1 MGTSEL
7 MVAAA
12 RSQRS
17 PFSSPVR
24 VRLEG
29 GVLSPLGKRKQI
41 VGLITH
47 EQWLSGQRG
56 VRSWVVYPE
65 TATSATWTLT
75 QHGSLSPGLCRSLVK
90 ESYSSSRRPPQSSAL
105 LLGYKERIIRQGRA
119 ICEVI
124 GTIKP
129 ETEEQIGRE
138 SSGNY
143 MRLGMLVLIIGYR

>member
-1 MGTSEL
+1 

-90 ESYSSSRRPPQSSAL
+90 ESYSSYRCPPQSEFCSPV
-105 LLGYKERIIRQGRA
+105 GVQGEDNQTGESHLRSYRSNKTRHRRSGRKG
-119 ICEVI
+119 IPWKLHEV
-124 GTIKP
+124 
-129 ETEEQIGRE
+129 
-138 SSGNY
+138 GN
-143 MRLGMLVLIIGYR
+143 VCVTN

>member
-1 MGTSEL
+1 M
-7 MVAAA
+7 
-12 RSQRS
+12 
-17 PFSSPVR
+17 
-24 VRLEG
+24 
-29 GVLSPLGKRKQI
+29 
-41 VGLITH
+41 GLIAG
-47 EQWLSGQRG
+47 EQCLRGQRG
-56 VRSWVVYPE
+56 VRSWVVSPG
-65 TATSATWTLT
+65 TAISATMDLT

-105 LLGYKERIIRQGRA
+105 LLGYKERIIRQETA

>member
-17 PFSSPVR
+17 PFSSPIR

-29 GVLSPLGKRKQI
+29 GVPSPLGKRKQI
-41 VGLITH
+41 VVLITH

-56 VRSWVVYPE
+56 VRSWVVSPE

-90 ESYSSSRRPPQSSAL
+90 ESYSSSPVRVLLSCWGTREYNQTGESHLRSYRNNKTRHRRSDRKGIPWKL
-105 LLGYKERIIRQGRA
+105 H
-119 ICEVI
+119 EV
-124 GTIKP
+124 
-129 ETEEQIGRE
+129 
-138 SSGNY
+138 GNACVTNW
-143 MRLGMLVLIIGYR
+143 L